1 MAGDVTIRPCVGE
14 ADLACVVEL
23 LSTDVLGSTRE
34 GTAEEL
40 DPYAR
45 AFAEIEADPNNTVYV
60 VEDAGE
66 VIGCYQLT
74 LIPNLSFKGGKRAQV
89 EGVRVADHARGRGIG
104 EKMMAHAIETA
115 RAAGCRMVQLTSN
128 RQRDD
133 ALRFY
138 ERLGFEPTH
147 IGFKY
152 YL

>member
-1 MAGDVTIRPCVGE
+1 MSADLTIRPC
-14 ADLACVVEL
+14 ASQDDLAHVVAL
-23 LSTDVLGSTRE
+23 LSSDVLGAKRE
-34 GTAEEL
+34 GTSEEL
-40 DPYAR
+40 APYAK
-45 AFAEIEADPNNTVYV
+45 AFAEIDADPNNTVYV
-60 VEDAGE
+60 VEDAGQ

-74 LIPNLSFKGGKRAQV
+74 FIPNLSFMGGKRAQI

-104 EKMMAHAIETA
+104 EKMMAHAIDKA
-115 RAAGCRMVQLTSN
+115 REAGCRMVQLTSN